1 MKGEWYLSPC
11 IKIFIWQ
18 NLNLIK
24 WKFTTLVNPRCKNVV
39 GFMSGAEGHDLDVE
53 VMPKGSQLLD
63 GIAGKV

>member
-1 MKGEWYLSPC
+1 M
-11 IKIFIWQ
+11 
-18 NLNLIK
+18 
-24 WKFTTLVNPRCKNVV
+24 TLVNPRCKNVV